1 MALKIT
7 WFGHSTFSI
16 DADGAKI
23 VVDPFLKPHNPV
35 ASLTAEQVT
44 ADFILVTHGHG
55 DHVADLVA
63 LAQHTGAQVICNFE
77 IAEWLGKQGVDKIH
91 GMNTGGSHTFPF
103 GRVKLTIAH
112 HSSVLPDG
120 TYAGNP
126 YGFLINFNDGYDLY
140 IAGDTALTYDMKLIG
155 EVGGVDLAIL
165 PIGDYFTMGPD
176 DAVVA
181 AQWVKAKRVIPCH
194 YNTFPPIQQQASYW
208 ANRVSSETE
217 AQPIVIDPGQSYL
230 LHE

>member
-16 DADGAKI
+16 DADGVKI

-91 GMNTGGSHTFPF
+91 GMNTGGAHTFPF

-194 YNTFPPIQQQASYW
+194 YNTFPPIQVDA
-208 ANRVSSETE
+208 AAFARRLAREAGIDCTVLAIDETVE
-217 AQPIVIDPGQSYL
+217 L
-230 LHE
+230 

>member
-1 MALKIT
+1 MTLKIT

-16 DADGAKI
+16 DADDAKI
-23 VVDPFLKPHNPV
+23 VVDPFLKPHSPV

-77 IAEWLGKQGVDKIH
+77 IAEWLGKQGVDKTH
-91 GMNTGGSHTFPF
+91 GMNTGGAHTFPF

-126 YGFLINFNDGYDLY
+126 YGFLINFNDGCDLY

-181 AQWVKAKRVIPCH
+181 AQWVKAKHVIPCH
-194 YNTFPPIQQQASYW
+194 YNTFPPIQVDA
-208 ANRVSSETE
+208 AAFARRLARE
-217 AQPIVIDPGQSYL
+217 AGIDCTVL
-230 LHE
+230 AIDEAVEF